1 MSANPWLKYHR
12 QAPGKAPTGVEAP
25 HPGCP
30 SGPAKQAP
38 IAPSTTVTAVS
49 IANRQAMPQVAAA
62 VDQLR
67 SVFGPVQVVFASEGG
82 KELGREPPPGIKP
95 MITGACAPKRTARK
109 ESRS

>member
-1 MSANPWLKYHR
+1 MSANPWLKSRH

-30 SGPAKQAP
+30 SGPAKPAP
-38 IAPSTTVTAVS
+38 LRPSAAVTTAS
-49 IANRQAMPQVAAA
+49 IANRQAMPQVAAV

-82 KELGREPPPGIKP
+82 KELGREPPPGVKP
-95 MITGACAPKRTARK
+95 MITGACAPKRAARK
-109 ESRS
+109 GVRS